1 MTSDPTTAEVLSAVH
16 DGVCNITLNR
26 PKQLNAIGLV
36 AASQLLSAIRD
47 AEVHPDVRVVVVRGA
62 GKGFC
67 AGGDVHAMAS
77 ADDAP
82 AFLDELT
89 GTLHAA
95 ILALS
100 SLSKPV
106 IASVHGVAAGAGL
119 GLMLSADV
127 VIATDDT
134 KFVAAY
140 ARVGLTPDAG
150 ASVLVPAAVGT
161 TRSLDFFLNT
171 RSLDAVTAAEWG
183 MITRHVPAAELDAE
197 VGEQAEIFANDA
209 SGARGRTRVLLRSA
223 VNRDLVH
230 ALLIEARTIALQS
243 GTPTAHAL
251 ISAFVGR

>member
-1 MTSDPTTAEVLSAVH
+1 MTSDPTTTEVLTAVH
-16 DGVCNITLNR
+16 DGVFTMTLNR
-26 PKQLNAIGLV
+26 PQQLNAIGLV
-36 AASQLLSAIRD
+36 AAAQLLAAIHD
-47 AEVHPDVRVVVVRGA
+47 AESHPDVRVVVIRGS

-67 AGGDVHAMAS
+67 AGGDVHAMAA

-106 IASVHGVAAGAGL
+106 IAVVHGVAAGAGL

-127 VIATDDT
+127 VIASDDA

-171 RSLDAVTAAEWG
+171 RSLDAATAAEWG
-183 MITRHVPAAELDAE
+183 MITRHVPAAQLDAE
-197 VGEQAEIFANDA
+197 ADAQAKTFASDA
-209 SGARGRTRVLLRSA
+209 SGARGRTRVLLRSS
-223 VNRDLVH
+223 VNRDLIQ
-230 ALLIEARTIALQS
+230 ALSLEARTIALQS
-243 GTPTAHAL
+243 GTPAARAL
-251 ISAFVGR
+251 ISAFVER